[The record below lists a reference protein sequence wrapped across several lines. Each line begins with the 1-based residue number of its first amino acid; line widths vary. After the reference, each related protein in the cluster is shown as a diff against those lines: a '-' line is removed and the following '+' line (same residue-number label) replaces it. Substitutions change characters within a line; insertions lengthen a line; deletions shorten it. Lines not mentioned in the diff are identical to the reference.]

1 MMQKQ
6 NMKIQSMR
14 EKHIAFQK
22 TANSNAHEMQKLH
35 NQLVHKL
42 EQKVKTLEGA
52 IVSAQEKNSNM
63 TLLKVR
69 FKGVIANTDKLNA
82 NLKQKNEQLKTM
94 LDNTEAANAHF
105 KQHGHL
111 RSILDEAENDDAH
124 LNSNTLLRTPS
135 YRQGSHSPEMEIEE
149 ELLFDTTQN
158 TDMDLSVLAEIIGL
172 DHDYGQSEVK
182 QKAAYDKDVEI
193 MSTESMDEDKCY
205 TQDVR
210 SGGDKNKQTQL
221 QSDQSPVL
229 QSDQSPVLQCVQPP
243 VLQCVQLPVL
253 QSDQPPVLQ
262 SDQSLVLQSDQ
273 PLVLQSDQPLVLQSD
288 QPLV

>member
-1 MMQKQ
+1 
-6 NMKIQSMR
+6 
-14 EKHIAFQK
+14 
-22 TANSNAHEMQKLH
+22 
-35 NQLVHKL
+35 
-42 EQKVKTLEGA
+42 
-52 IVSAQEKNSNM
+52 
-63 TLLKVR
+63 
-69 FKGVIANTDKLNA
+69 
-82 NLKQKNEQLKTM
+82 
-94 LDNTEAANAHF
+94 
-105 KQHGHL
+105 
-111 RSILDEAENDDAH
+111 
-124 LNSNTLLRTPS
+124 
-135 YRQGSHSPEMEIEE
+135 MEIEE